1 MVWIISYN
9 ITYTKLVQTIGMITN
24 VNISD
29 LSEILT
35 EEEKQKIKEEAE
47 ISMVFE
53 ISKGDE
59 FKELCG

>member
-1 MVWIISYN
+1 
-9 ITYTKLVQTIGMITN
+9 MITN
-24 VNISD
+24 VNITD

-53 ISKGDE
+53 NLKNYVG
-59 FKELCG
+59 K